1 MATSTRQ
8 ISNDYGTIVLW
19 DLINESTLEY
29 RQEPCLEFR
38 DVSFDSLWDNSNYLL
53 NFFRGLKNKKK
64 KQIKELKE
72 FCEVNKLLY
81 PTVKKDLLDIYK
93 QSKKEKFWR
102 KEIK

>member
-8 ISNDYGTIVLW
+8 ISNDYGTIVLF
-19 DLINESTLEY
+19 DLLNESTLEY
-29 RQEPCLEFR
+29 YQNPYLEF
-38 DVSFDSLWDNSNYLL
+38 VGFDCWDNSDYVL

-81 PTVKKDLLDIYK
+81 SAVKKDLLDIYK
-93 QSKKEKFWR
+93 QSKKEKFW
-102 KEIK
+102 KKSIGK